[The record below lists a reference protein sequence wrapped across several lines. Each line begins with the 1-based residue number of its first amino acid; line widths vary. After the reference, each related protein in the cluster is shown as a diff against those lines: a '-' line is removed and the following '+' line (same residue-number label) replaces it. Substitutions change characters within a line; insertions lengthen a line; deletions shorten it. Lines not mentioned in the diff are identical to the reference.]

1 MQGFLDFSEAEGKI
15 SIDPDPFND
24 ADSIV
29 LAGFQVKFS
38 SAQSEQLF
46 HDLLTSYM
54 GEAGESQETVIN
66 RVLGPWIATA
76 GGFAVGD
83 YVKLNGVSI
92 WGCDRNAVYRI
103 TALTGLT
110 AKLVLVGD
118 TDAPIPEV
126 CRASLVAPSP
136 EEVKAAESEE
146 IPF

>member
-1 MQGFLDFSEAEGKI
+1 MEGFLDFSNTEGKI

-29 LAGFQVKFS
+29 LDGFQVKVS

-54 GEAGESQETVIN
+54 GEAGEPQEAVIS
-66 RVLGPWIATA
+66 RVLGPWITTA

-92 WGCDRNAVYRI
+92 WGCDRHAVYRI

-118 TDAPIPEV
+118 PEATIPEV

-136 EEVKAAESEE
+136 EEAIAAASEE

>member
-1 MQGFLDFSEAEGKI
+1 MEGFLDFSQVEGEI
-15 SIDPDPFND
+15 RFDPDPSLD

-29 LAGFQVKFS
+29 IAGFAVRVS
-38 SAQSEQLF
+38 GTQSERLF

-54 GEAGESQETVIN
+54 GEGNESQKEVIK
-66 RVLGPWIATA
+66 RVLGPWITPP

-92 WGCDRNAVYRI
+92 WGCDRHAVYRI

-110 AKLVLVGD
+110 AKLVLIGD
-118 TDAPIPEV
+118 PEATIPEV

-136 EEVKAAESEE
+136 EELKAAESEE